1 MRRARTTTLSAGL
14 ALALAAV
21 AAEAQDIV
29 RLRSGTEVKCKV
41 TAMNSQSV
49 TYAEGGGKPPATAKK
64 EDVTSVELGD
74 KPPSMGKA
82 DAAMAASQYD
92 KAINNYGPALEEL
105 VKEKKRDLH
114 KQFILFQWA
123 QALALKGSPGEAL
136 DKYRQMRNEC
146 ADCWLRSDSYQ
157 RSLEL
162 AKVKGGD
169 AYESI
174 LKEMK
179 AEPEPVGSQ
188 AELELAK
195 LKYTAGE
202 FDAARVGFD
211 RVGSNVA
218 SPFAGDAKL
227 FSLRCVRGLKKL
239 DELEGACKRI
249 LDEKT
254 NNPPALVQ
262 AAGAWMADILLKK
275 NEKDKTK
282 WRDILMICIQAIAL
296 GPPAGKDE
304 GEDYALALLTG
315 AKCYVLLGNAN
326 EKPEAKEEY
335 RQRATTYL
343 TEIERAYSKSP
354 LAELAKKERV
364 ALGGADAPKDAPK
377 APNK

>member
-1 MRRARTTTLSAGL
+1 MKRASTTTLAA
-14 ALALAAV
+14 ALALGLAA

-29 RLRSGTEVKCKV
+29 RLRSGTEVKAKV

-49 TYAEGGGKPPATAKK
+49 TYSEGAGKISTAKK
-64 EDVTSVELGD
+64 EDVASVELGD

-92 KAINNYGPALEEL
+92 KAINNYGPALEEIAQ
-105 VKEKKRDLH
+105 KKARELH
-114 KQFILFQWA
+114 KQYVIFQWA
-123 QALALKGSPGEAL
+123 QALALKGAPGEAL
-136 DKYRQMRNEC
+136 DKYRQLRNEC
-146 ADCWLRSDSYQ
+146 GDCWLRADSFL

-169 AYESI
+169 AHENI

-179 AEPEPVGSQ
+179 GEPEPVGSQ

-202 FDAARVGFD
+202 YDAARVGFD
-211 RVGSNVA
+211 KVAGNAA

-227 FSLRCVRGLKKL
+227 FSLRCVRGLKKM

-249 LDEKT
+249 LEEKT

-262 AAGAWMADILLKK
+262 AAGAWMADLQLKK
-275 NEKDKTK
+275 GEKDKTK
-282 WRDILMICIQAIAL
+282 WRDILMVCVQAIAL
-296 GPPAGKDE
+296 GPPAGKEE
-304 GEDYALALLTG
+304 GEDYALALLVG

-326 EKPEAKEEY
+326 EKAEAKEEY
-335 RQRATTYL
+335 KQRATAYL
-343 TEIERAYSKSP
+343 TEIKRAYSKSP
-354 LAELAKKERV
+354 LAELATKELV
-364 ALGGADAPKDAPK
+364 ALGAAEAPKDAPK
-377 APNK
+377 GPNK